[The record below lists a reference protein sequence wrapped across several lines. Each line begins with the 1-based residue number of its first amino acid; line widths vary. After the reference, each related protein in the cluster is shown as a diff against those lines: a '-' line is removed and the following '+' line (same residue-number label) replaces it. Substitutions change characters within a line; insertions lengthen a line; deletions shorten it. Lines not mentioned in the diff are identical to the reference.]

1 MSKIRH
7 YIDILFKEWYNY
19 TMVKVSYRMATD
31 RTRRK
36 IREAF
41 ADLLA
46 RHGSVKNIT
55 VTDLAERAEITRGTF
70 YNYYNNLYEVGAELQ
85 SELEGELFADS
96 YEFNSVDDIEQYV
109 NQIFTFLKQQE
120 GVYRQLLSSDAPS
133 AFLNQLETSMTRR
146 VLTILRKKGI
156 HDKNAEFELLILTN
170 GTFAIIR
177 KYYRNEITVKLDDI
191 RNYLNQK
198 LRDIFVRYVK

>member
-198 LRDIFVRYVK
+198 LRDMFVRYVK

>member
-7 YIDILFKEWYNY
+7 YIDTLFKEWYNY
-19 TMVKVSYRMATD
+19 TMVKVSYRRATD

-46 RHGSVKNIT
+46 KHGSVKNIT

-85 SELEGELFADS
+85 AELEGELFADG

-109 NQIFTFLKQQE
+109 NQVFTFLKQQE

-133 AFLNQLETSMTRR
+133 AFLSQLEISMTQH
-146 VLTILRKKGI
+146 VLMILRKKGI
-156 HDKNAEFELLILTN
+156 HDKNTEFELLILTN
-170 GTFAIIR
+170 GAFAIIR
-177 KYYRNEITVKLDDI
+177 KYYRNEIAVKLNDI

-198 LRDIFVRYVK
+198 LRDMFVRYVK

>member
-1 MSKIRH
+1 
-7 YIDILFKEWYNY
+7 
-19 TMVKVSYRMATD
+19 MVKVSYRRATD

-46 RHGSVKNIT
+46 KHGSVKNIT

-85 SELEGELFADS
+85 AELEGELFADS
-96 YEFNSVDDIEQYV
+96 YDFNSVDDIEQYV
-109 NQIFTFLKQQE
+109 NQVFTFLKQQE

-133 AFLNQLETSMTRR
+133 AFLSQLEISMTQH
-146 VLTILRKKGI
+146 VLMILRKKGI

-170 GTFAIIR
+170 GAFAIIR

-191 RNYLNQK
+191 RDYLNQK
-198 LRDIFVRYVK
+198 LRDMFVRYVK

>member
-1 MSKIRH
+1 
-7 YIDILFKEWYNY
+7 
-19 TMVKVSYRMATD
+19 MVKTSYRRATD

-46 RHGSVKNIT
+46 KHGSVKNIT

-109 NQIFTFLKQQE
+109 NQVFTFLKQQE
-120 GVYRQLLSSDAPS
+120 DVYRQLLSSDAPS
-133 AFLNQLETSMTRR
+133 AFLSQLEISMTRR
-146 VLTILRKKGI
+146 VLMILHKKGI

-170 GTFAIIR
+170 GAFAIIR

-191 RNYLNQK
+191 RDYLNQK
-198 LRDIFVRYVK
+198 LRDMFVRYVK